1 MYGLQRENNEGKPM
15 NRTIFTARA
24 QRTTAAAAVG
34 LLALTACG
42 GGGSDDGDGDYGD
55 LEVPLSWIKT
65 AEFGGLYF
73 AEDNGYYEDAGFD
86 SVNLVAGGP
95 SATPSATQIATG
107 EGLVG
112 LSNPIDIGSLID
124 AEGEDAPIK
133 VIGSVFQRNAFSIFT
148 LGDNPATEPEDLEGM
163 SIGVAPNNEG
173 VFYAFLEVN
182 GIDEDD
188 VEVVSVQGDAQ
199 PLINGEVDAYIGYAT
214 NQALSVELEGYDV
227 EHLMFADHGLPF
239 AAGSIIATEETIE
252 EEPEA
257 LKAFLEASVRG
268 WHEALEDPEETATI
282 TVEDQGADQGLDYD
296 HQLLTA
302 ERQAELIVSEDT
314 EENGLL
320 TMTDQLQADT
330 LEAIEVV
337 GYDVP
342 EDLFDLSL
350 LEEVYEENPDLVEHP

>member
-1 MYGLQRENNEGKPM
+1 MSD
-15 NRTIFTARA
+15 RTPFTART
-24 QRTTAAAAVG
+24 RRCTAAAAVG
-34 LLALTACG
+34 LLSLTACG
-42 GGGSDDGDGDYGD
+42 TGGGGEGGSHGD

-65 AEFGGLYF
+65 AEFGGFYF
-73 AEDNGYYEDAGFD
+73 AEDQGYYEEAGFD
-86 SVNLVAGGP
+86 AVNLVSGGP

-112 LSNPIDIGSLID
+112 LSNPIDTGSLID
-124 AEGEDAPIK
+124 AEGEDAPIRI
-133 VIGSVFQRNAFSIFT
+133 IGSVFQRNAFSVFT
-148 LGDNPATEPEDLEGM
+148 LGENPAAEPEDLEGM
-163 SIGVAPNNEG
+163 RIGVAPNNEA

-182 GIDEDD
+182 GIDEEG

-199 PLINGEVDAYIGYAT
+199 PLLNGEVDAYIGYAT
-214 NQALSVELEGYDV
+214 NQALSVELEGHDV

-239 AAGSIIATEETIE
+239 AAGSIIATEEMIE

-257 LKAFLEASVRG
+257 IKAFLEASVRG
-268 WHEALEDPEETATI
+268 WHDALEDDEQTATV
-282 TVEDQGADQGLDYD
+282 TVEEHGADQGLDFD

-314 EENGLL
+314 RENGLL